1 MDREQ
6 FFKELG
12 RRLQDQIKNSKYTQ
26 KELAEKVDLL
36 PQNLSAICKGRNSID
51 AWRLFQLC
59 HVMGVSMDRVAGLNV
74 PDSDAKRREKI
85 VEDIEKL
92 LARL

>member
-36 PQNLSAICKGRNSID
+36 PQNLSAICKGRNTID
-51 AWRLFQLC
+51 AWRFFQLC
-59 HVMGVSMDRVAGLNV
+59 QLLGVSMDRVAGLNV
-74 PDSDAKRREKI
+74 PDSDEKRREKI

>member
-6 FFKELG
+6 FFKEVG
-12 RRLQDQIKNSKYTQ
+12 TKLQESIKNSKYTQ
-26 KELAEKVDLL
+26 KQLAEKVDLL
-36 PQNLSAICKGRNSID
+36 PQNLSAICKGKITID

-59 HVMGVSMDRVAGLNV
+59 QILGVSIDRLTGLDV
-74 PDSDAKRREKI
+74 PDSNEKRREKI